1 MPYANLRIAF
11 PEADYLLA
19 KNDFDHLKS
28 RLPFVIN
35 LTPAEKSGYLR
46 LGGKAMMFVRKSL
59 QFYTD
64 NPALQTGYVSLTE
77 WKNDWETMERLEML
91 LLQVNVLQEALQ
103 DTVTALKME
112 NMSSAL
118 SFYNILKNAAQQNV
132 PGTDNIL
139 SQLKEMMPGAH
150 RKKTKPAEAKAE
162 NPQLNADETG
172 S

>member
-19 KNDFDHLKS
+19 KNDFEHLKS

-35 LTPAEKSGYLR
+35 LTPAEKQKYLR
-46 LGGKAMMFVRKSL
+46 LGGKSMMFVRKSL
-59 QFYTD
+59 HFYAD
-64 NPALQTGYVSLTE
+64 NPALHTGYVSLPE
-77 WKNDWETMERLEML
+77 WQNDWETMQRLEQL
-91 LLQVNVLQEALQ
+91 LLQINVLQEALQ

-139 SQLKEMMPGAH
+139 SQLKEMLPGVH
-150 RKKTKPAEAKAE
+150 QKKTKTAVSKSK
-162 NPQLNADETG
+162 NP
-172 S
+172 